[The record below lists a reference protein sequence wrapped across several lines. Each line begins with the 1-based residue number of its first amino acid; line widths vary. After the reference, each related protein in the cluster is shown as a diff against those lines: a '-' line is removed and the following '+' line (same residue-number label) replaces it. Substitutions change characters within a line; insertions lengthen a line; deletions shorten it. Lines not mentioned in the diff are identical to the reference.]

1 MTLKIKRE
9 IIEELMMKF
18 SPWKIDINFFL
29 KKKLDLRWKEGLDLI
44 EEWMRLLNVENR
56 LKI

>member
-44 EEWMRLLNVENR
+44 EEWMRLLNAENR